1 MDKEIKKQNKLV
13 KKVVSKT
20 TNLKVEKNTK
30 NFTRAVGR
38 RKTSSA
44 RVRLY
49 PKGKGKIEINKRDLK
64 EYFPHDL
71 LNQKVFAPLVAVGKK
86 NDFDFTIKVVGGG
99 QTGQA
104 DACAHGI
111 ARALLKFNLEDYKI
125 ILRKKGFLTRDPR
138 QKERKK
144 PGLKK
149 ARKSPQWS
157 KR

>member
-1 MDKEIKKQNKLV
+1 MNKEKNNKLNKKPAV
-13 KKVVSKT
+13 KKTVD
-20 TNLKVEKNTK
+20 
-30 NFTRAVGR
+30 FIRAVGR

-49 PKGKGKIEINKRDLK
+49 PKGKGKIEINSRELTN
-64 EYFPHDL
+64 YFPHPL
-71 LNQKVFAPLVAVGKK
+71 LKQKVVAPLVAVGKEK
-86 NDFDFTIKVVGGG
+86 DFDFTIKIVGGG
-99 QTGQA
+99 PMGQA

-111 ARALLKFNLEDYKI
+111 ARALVKFNEEDYKV
-125 ILRKKGFLTRDPR
+125 ILRKSGFLTRDPR

-149 ARKSPQWS
+149 ARRAPQWS